1 LNGHFDA
8 VERITAQTDPEEGRY
23 LDRLP
28 TKERKDLMREQK
40 ATT

>member
-8 VERITAQTDPEEGRY
+8 VERITAQTDSEEGATWN
-23 LDRLP
+23 RLP
-28 TKERKDLMREQK
+28 AKERKDPMREQK